1 MKIVYSKAFEKNYVT
16 NPVECPDRVALAV
29 PALKDYEFIEPCSAS
44 LMDISRIHGI
54 EHIERVKR
62 RGLFEEASMA
72 AGGAIAAAEL
82 ALKGEPAFA
91 LIRPP
96 GHHASAN
103 RAWGMCFFNNM
114 AIAVERIRKRAGSVL
129 ILDIDLHY
137 GDGTVSIFRGIMDV
151 AIVNIGAID
160 IGFDYLSLDDSR
172 YIEDVTRSLEDN
184 EYDIVCVSAGFDT
197 YIEDWGGLLTRDD
210 FFIIGRTIR
219 EAAMRHCCGKRF
231 AILEGGYHSD
241 LKYNIRSFVDGFA

>member
-1 MKIVYSKAFEKNYVT
+1 MKVVYSKAFEKNYDT

-29 PALKDYEFIEPCSAS
+29 TALKDYEFVEPCQAG
-44 LMDISRIHGI
+44 LADISRIHGR
-54 EHIERVKR
+54 EHIERVMR
-62 RGLFEEASMA
+62 RGLFEPARMA

-82 ALKGEPAFA
+82 AAEGEPAFA

-114 AIAVERIRKRAGSVL
+114 AIAVERIRRRAGRVL

-137 GDGTVSIFRGIMDV
+137 GDGTVSIFRGTKDV
-151 AIVNIGAID
+151 IVVNIGAID
-160 IGFDYLSLDDSR
+160 IGFE
-172 YIEDVTRSLEDN
+172 YIGQNGDRFVDDVTRSLEVYD
-184 EYDIVCVSAGFDT
+184 YDIVCVSAGFDT
-197 YIEDWGGLLTRDD
+197 YIEDWGGLLSNDD
-210 FFIIGRTIR
+210 FYRIGRTIK
-219 EAAMRHCCGKRF
+219 EAAIRQCSGKRF

-241 LKYNIRSFVDGFA
+241 LKNNIKMFMEGLA